1 LTAAMKPRVLGTTGS
16 SGVVVVVAMVGA
28 LALTGCGESAEAK
41 AKKQVCAA
49 RNDIAKQIT
58 TLQGLTL
65 SSSSAATAKASFE
78 AIGKDVSQ
86 IKSAQPKLEPSRR
99 QQLEAATHTFV
110 TQVNAIAS
118 SLASNV
124 SPSTAVTQFKSAL
137 SRLGSA
143 YRQTLGPISCE

>member
-1 LTAAMKPRVLGTTGS
+1 MTVAIKQRAIAITRSCSPI
-16 SGVVVVVAMVGA
+16 VVVATVAA
-28 LALTGCGESAEAK
+28 LAVTGCGESAQAK
-41 AKKQVCAA
+41 AKKQVCSA

-78 AIGKDVSQ
+78 AIGKDVTQ

-99 QQLEAATHTFV
+99 QQVEAATHTFV

-124 SPSTAVTQFKSAL
+124 SPSTALTQFKSAL
-137 SRLGSA
+137 SQLGTA